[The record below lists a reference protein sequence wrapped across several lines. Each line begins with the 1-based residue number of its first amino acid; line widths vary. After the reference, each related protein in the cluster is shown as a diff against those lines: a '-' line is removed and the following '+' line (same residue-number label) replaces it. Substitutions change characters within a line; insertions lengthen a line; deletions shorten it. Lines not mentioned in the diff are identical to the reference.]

1 MNMSANDLD
10 LLGQFTR
17 EQSQDAF
24 TALVNRHLNLV
35 YSAALRQVR
44 SPQLAEE
51 VCQLV
56 FTHLA
61 FNAAKLNPRTILTAW
76 LYQVTRHAATDLVRR
91 ESRRQAR
98 EQIAFQMSDMNDPSP
113 GWTHIEPLLDE
124 AMQSLDDADR
134 TAILLRYFENKSL
147 QEVGQA
153 LGASEDAAQKRVSR
167 ALERLRGVLSKRKIA
182 VGASGLAA
190 LVSANAVQAAPCGLA
205 GTVAT
210 GALLASTTLPASTS
224 LVIAKT
230 VTMTTIQ
237 KTIIAAMVAGA
248 ALGGA
253 YQARQISK
261 LRAQVQTLKQQQE
274 QQTAL
279 SNQLQEAR
287 RDRDRAAK
295 ELAALS
301 GQNGPV
307 RKGPN
312 EVLKLR
318 GEVGRLRQE
327 NADLGSS
334 SGLSKVTSSPEARK
348 MLRDQ
353 QKLGMAAIYKG
364 FAQRMK
370 LTPEQTDKLS
380 DLLADHVM
388 EDVGRVT
395 TALRDKLAPEQVN
408 GLFAAQDAA
417 LQEKVQALIGPDGL
431 AQYQDYTKNLLST
444 LTTEAFKGM
453 LTGDDAAKE
462 SKSAQISQVLQE
474 EVQAAL
480 SGAGLPADY
489 QAVPMLNFSNLASEQ
504 EGEQSLKLLDD
515 IYQRL
520 AARGSSFLS
529 AEELAKFQ
537 DFRTTAVNNSRA
549 ALTLNRTL
557 MAPISN

>member
-98 EQIAFQMSDMNDPSP
+98 EQIAFQMSDMNDTSP

-190 LVSANAVQAAPCGLA
+190 LVSANAIQAAPCGLA

-210 GALLASTTLPASTS
+210 GALLASTTLSASTS
-224 LVIAKT
+224 LVITKT
-230 VTMTTIQ
+230 ITMTTIQ

-274 QQTAL
+274 QQAAL

-287 RDRDRAAK
+287 ARSRPRRKRAGRAFRP
-295 ELAALS
+295 EC
-301 GQNGPV
+301 PV
-307 RKGPN
+307 KKGPN

-334 SGLSKVTSSPEARK
+334 NGLSKVTANPEARK

-353 QKLGMAAIYKG
+353 QKTGHGCMIYKG

-395 TALRDKLAPEQVN
+395 TALRDKLAPGADEWAFCRP
-408 GLFAAQDAA
+408 GCGIAR
-417 LQEKVQALIGPDGL
+417 EMQALIGPGRP
-431 AQYQDYTKNLLST
+431 
-444 LTTEAFKGM
+444 G
-453 LTGDDAAKE
+453 
-462 SKSAQISQVLQE
+462 
-474 EVQAAL
+474 
-480 SGAGLPADY
+480 
-489 QAVPMLNFSNLASEQ
+489 AVPGLHQ
-504 EGEQSLKLLDD
+504 E
-515 IYQRL
+515 
-520 AARGSSFLS
+520 SS
-529 AEELAKFQ
+529 Q
-537 DFRTTAVNNSRA
+537 HPHD
-549 ALTLNRTL
+549 
-557 MAPISN
+557 